1 MHNHSDKEMVY
12 CERKVLKVLTL
23 KAEKQIST
31 LSSLVRCLLLGSK
44 ETISQ
49 AFRIEYRVIKLHSII
64 CKSCLNKVD
73 LIKEKLYNA

>member
-1 MHNHSDKEMVY
+1 MVS

-44 ETISQ
+44 ETMSQ
-49 AFRIEYRVIKLHSII
+49 AFRIEYRVIELHS
-64 CKSCLNKVD
+64 
-73 LIKEKLYNA
+73 KLYANHASIKLI